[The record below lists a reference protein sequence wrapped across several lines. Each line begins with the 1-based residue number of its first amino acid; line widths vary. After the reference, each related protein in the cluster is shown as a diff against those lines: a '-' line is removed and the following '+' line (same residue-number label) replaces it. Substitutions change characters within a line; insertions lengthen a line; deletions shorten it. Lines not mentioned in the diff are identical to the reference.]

1 MESIWPRLLWSGAR
15 LWNKKVNLLLVWFVG
30 YECFLPPLFYG
41 SQSVAFKGTERFKPK
56 GIYLHQVKFIS
67 WLFNWRWLFFFFK

>member
-1 MESIWPRLLWSGAR
+1 MELVGGKHWPRLLWSGAR

-41 SQSVAFKGTERFKPK
+41 SHSVAFKEIETCLTQRDSSFV
-56 GIYLHQVKFIS
+56 YL
-67 WLFNWRWLFFFFK
+67 